1 VVLTWASHRINNLIA
16 LSLSPSSID
25 EFDLQLKRLRI
36 KQAMQNQEPTSYK
49 FPTKWVLFAVILG
62 VFFRWFRALEPA
74 PFADSYHHWLVAA
87 RLVDVGGA
95 SHLFTHP
102 DGAWPPLYSLFGA
115 GLLWLFGTTTM
126 APLVWGSI
134 ACSALTIWLVA
145 KLAAPREGDPYVYR
159 SAPII
164 AAFLYAL
171 CSLDILTSSTPA
183 MEPLAVLLVTL
194 HWYICSRDEDKGASA
209 LLQMFA
215 GLCLA
220 AACLTRYE
228 AWGVLA
234 FSVFSWRHM
243 GLRRVLRY
251 FGPAALVCGLWLLG
265 ASVAALQDKL
275 SPEAARHTGEL
286 YTLGALYG
294 RFAVIVQTLFLATS
308 PLLPAAL
315 MGLRRGSRLS
325 AATRAFAAFLLAAL
339 VLGVI
344 SGGIAGSHRYISLA
358 LPVFAVSAA
367 RFWVLPSSRGALGVA
382 GLLVSVFGVA
392 LAGYYVTQRYQAD
405 LGSFWF
411 YLQPLPLLCLFLSAL
426 VAALSWWW
434 LHQNAS
440 IAAVFIALALAL
452 SYLPIFA
459 ASELGRFVKPFQ
471 YAGMVLQQEQAQVL
485 IIDNPIVGYF
495 SGRPPKDLWMA
506 NRRKALEEH
515 LPPGLL
521 DQLEAH
527 IANPSQVKAALVER
541 GVTHIISEEVPY
553 LFTRAALLK
562 GLSYEEITAIYW
574 TRAFILREVAVFRL
588 R

>member
-1 VVLTWASHRINNLIA
+1 MH
-16 LSLSPSSID
+16 
-25 EFDLQLKRLRI
+25 
-36 KQAMQNQEPTSYK
+36 NQEPPRDK
-49 FPTKWVLFAVILG
+49 FPTYWVLFAIALG
-62 VFFRWFRALEPA
+62 VLFRWFRAQEPA

-95 SHLFTHP
+95 AQLFTHP

-126 APLVWGSI
+126 TPLVWGSI
-134 ACSALTIWLVA
+134 ACSALTTWLVA
-145 KLAAPREGDPYVYR
+145 KLAAPREGEPYAYR

-171 CSLDILTSSTPA
+171 CPLDILTSSTPA

-194 HWYICSRDEDKGASA
+194 HWYIWSRDEGGEASRA
-209 LLQMFA
+209 LQLFA

-234 FSVFSWRHM
+234 FSVLLWRKM
-243 GLRRVLRY
+243 GLRRAFLY

-265 ASVAALQDKL
+265 ASLAALQAKL
-275 SPEAARHTGEL
+275 SPEAARHISEL
-286 YTLGALYG
+286 YTIGALYG
-294 RFAVIVQTLFLATS
+294 RLAVLLQTLFLATS

-315 MGLRRGSRLS
+315 IGLRRESRLS
-325 AATRAFAAFLLAAL
+325 SAARAFALFLLAAL

-344 SGGIAGSHRYISLA
+344 SGAIAGSHRYLSLA

-367 RFWVLPSSRGALGVA
+367 RFWVLPSPRGAIGA
-382 GLLVSVFGVA
+382 AALLVSVFGVA
-392 LAGYYVTQRYQAD
+392 LLGYLVTQRYQTD
-405 LGSFWF
+405 LGNFWF

-426 VAALSWWW
+426 VAAISWRS

-452 SYLPIFA
+452 SYLPVFA

-471 YAGMVLQQEQAQVL
+471 YAGMVLQQEQAGVL

-515 LPPGLL
+515 LPAELL

-527 IANPSQVKAALVER
+527 TANPTQVKQALLDR
-541 GVTHIISEEVPY
+541 GVTHIVSEEVPY
-553 LFTRAALLK
+553 LFTRAALLE
-562 GLSYEEITAIYW
+562 GLSDENVTALYW
-574 TRAFILREVAVFRL
+574 TRAFIFREVAVFRL